1 MTTHLGVMVLFA
13 ALVSAVFATL
23 LYDDGRQQVR
33 MGLRLFTGLVVGAYV
48 VGWMMFLGFR

>member
-1 MTTHLGVMVLFA
+1 MTTHLGVMILFA

-23 LYDDGRQQVR
+23 LYDNGRQQLR
-33 MGLRLFTGLVVGAYV
+33 MGLRLFTGLVVGAYL